1 MIILRW
7 QLIMEATIGLPH
19 FISHKE
25 LNCYIAEVCP
35 MRPGVFCVGSRAV
48 KFAVV
53 DFPFPSLM

>member
-1 MIILRW
+1 M
-7 QLIMEATIGLPH
+7 IMEATIGLPH